1 MEVSEVRRRVR
12 AAIESA
18 RATAQERRVRT
29 DRAALEYQEFLR
41 DRAVPLFQTVA
52 SALVAEGYR
61 FKVFTPADSVRL
73 ASEASGTD
81 FIELVPRHHRR
92 SAERGR
98 PLQPWPRQPPASPA
112 SGRSRTNVAIAD
124 LSDEDVMAFLMEEIA
139 GSRRSAVFSLF
150 LWLPA
155 SPEGCVSRS

>member
-18 RATAQERRVRT
+18 RREAQERRIRS
-29 DRAALEYQEFLR
+29 DRASLEYQDFLR

-73 ASEASGTD
+73 ASETSGND
-81 FIELVPRHHRR
+81 FIELTLDAAADPPTVSGRT
-92 SAERGR
+92 SRGR
-98 PLQPWPRQPPASPA
+98 
-112 SGRSRTNVAIAD
+112 GSRLVDSERPVKAGKAVAD
-124 LSDEDVMAFLMEEIA
+124 LSDEDVLGFLMEEIA
-139 GSRRSAVFSLF
+139 GFVAR
-150 LWLPA
+150 
-155 SPEGCVSRS
+155 

>member
-18 RATAQERRVRT
+18 RRAAQDRRVRS
-29 DRAALEYQEFLR
+29 DRAALEYQDFLR

-73 ASEASGTD
+73 ASETSGND
-81 FIELVPRHHRR
+81 FVELTLDATADPPTVSGRT
-92 SAERGR
+92 SRGR
-98 PLQPWPRQPPASPA
+98 
-112 SGRSRTNVAIAD
+112 GSRLVDSERPVKEGKAIAD
-124 LSDEDVMAFLMEEIA
+124 LSDEDVLGFLMEEIA
-139 GSRRSAVFSLF
+139 GFVER
-150 LWLPA
+150 
-155 SPEGCVSRS
+155 

>member
-18 RATAQERRVRT
+18 RREAQERRVRS
-29 DRAALEYQEFLR
+29 DRAALEYQDFLR

-73 ASEASGTD
+73 ASETSGND
-81 FIELVPRHHRR
+81 FIELTLDATADPPTVSGRT
-92 SAERGR
+92 SRGR
-98 PLQPWPRQPPASPA
+98 
-112 SGRSRTNVAIAD
+112 GSRLVDSERPVKEDKAIAD
-124 LSDEDVMAFLMEEIA
+124 LSDEDLLGFLMEEI
-139 GSRRSAVFSLF
+139 SRFVER
-150 LWLPA
+150 
-155 SPEGCVSRS
+155 

>member
-18 RATAQERRVRT
+18 RRNAQERRVRS
-29 DRAALEYQEFLR
+29 DRASLEYQDFLR

-73 ASEASGTD
+73 ASETSGND
-81 FIELVPRHHRR
+81 FIELTLDAAADPPTVSGRT
-92 SAERGR
+92 SRGR
-98 PLQPWPRQPPASPA
+98 
-112 SGRSRTNVAIAD
+112 GSRLVDSERPVKAGKAVAD
-124 LSDEDVMAFLMEEIA
+124 LSDEDVLGFLMEEIV
-139 GSRRSAVFSLF
+139 GFVER
-150 LWLPA
+150 
-155 SPEGCVSRS
+155 

>member
-18 RATAQERRVRT
+18 RREAQERRVRS
-29 DRAALEYQEFLR
+29 DRAALEYQDFLR

-73 ASEASGTD
+73 ASETSGND
-81 FIELVPRHHRR
+81 FIETDSRPKLARIARR
-92 SAERGR
+92 VTAEAPGR
-98 PLQPWPRQPPASPA
+98 VKP
-112 SGRSRTNVAIAD
+112 
-124 LSDEDVMAFLMEEIA
+124 SDSFIV
-139 GSRRSAVFSLF
+139 
-150 LWLPA
+150 
-155 SPEGCVSRS
+155 

>member
-18 RATAQERRVRT
+18 RRAAQDRRVRS
-29 DRAALEYQEFLR
+29 DRAALEYQDFLR

-73 ASEASGTD
+73 ASETSGND
-81 FIELVPRHHRR
+81 FVELTLDATADPPTVSGRT
-92 SAERGR
+92 SRGR
-98 PLQPWPRQPPASPA
+98 
-112 SGRSRTNVAIAD
+112 GSRLVDSERPVKEGKAITD
-124 LSDEDVMAFLMEEIA
+124 LSDEDVLGFLMEEIA
-139 GSRRSAVFSLF
+139 GFVER
-150 LWLPA
+150 
-155 SPEGCVSRS
+155 